1 MYKNLWRNKN
11 FILLALGGFISSIGD
26 YFYSIAITVS
36 LYSMTKSIGAI
47 AVMWLSRGIFR
58 IPVQYF
64 SGIITDYFNKK
75 TIIIVTNAL
84 SVIIAYCFV
93 FVNSSNLWLCFILA
107 FLLQSINDIDVS
119 AENAI
124 LPEVV
129 EEKDLKYA
137 NSIFS
142 VIQSVGIFL
151 SPALAGIVYK
161 YYGDKIL
168 FIVNAISFFIATIV
182 FLFIKYQWKFKNR
195 DKTSFSSVELF
206 KSGIEG
212 YKILKEYLDVR
223 ILFIIMTSYAILG
236 RFFETY
242 KVVVADSLLNIN
254 ADGII
259 YFQYAMGIGGLL
271 VPLLIKKLSNYK
283 KISIYILS
291 SICMSICFV
300 IFGFSHNFIVT
311 FITLIVLGSMSS
323 IQGIFTNTIIQE
335 SIPKEYMG
343 RVFSANKIIL
353 TFFAIIGLVIATPLY
368 NLLGVGSSFLI
379 IGIVSIVVILCST
392 MKLKDIH

>member
-36 LYSMTKSIGAI
+36 LYSMTQSIGAI

-142 VIQSVGIFL
+142 LIQSVGIFL

-161 YYGDKIL
+161 YHGDKIL

-182 FLFIKYQWKFKNR
+182 FLFIKYQWKSKNR
-195 DKTSFSSVELF
+195 DKISFSSVELF

-300 IFGFSHNFIVT
+300 IFGFSHNFMIT
-311 FITLIVLGSMSS
+311 FITLIILGGMSS

-335 SIPKEYMG
+335 SIPKQYMG

-379 IGIVSIVVILCST
+379 MGIVSIVVILCST